1 MNVSKELYKRLTH
14 ISTNQSGNFEVD
26 KATPDIRREFIWL
39 CREHYRNSPDMG
51 CGSCVMKYVHKILK
65 DFVPIVEEP
74 KKKRTRKK
82 KVEPTEETE

>member
-26 KATPDIRREFIWL
+26 KATPDIRSEFIWL
-39 CREHYRNSPDMG
+39 CREHYRHSPDMG
-51 CGSCVMKYVHKILK
+51 CGSCVMKYVDKILK
-65 DFVPIVEEP
+65 ELANKDEEP